1 MLNKILTLLQG
12 LCNALAWWRKRSHK
26 KAREA
31 ISQAV
36 HTGDEQEVT
45 KIHHD
50 LLRIGILAVI
60 SLGMLSTVGCLNE
73 KVIVVNEPM
82 VPVRMSHNGASGWW
96 LSDALYEATLL
107 KLNAYKEEK

>member
-12 LCNALAWWRKRSHK
+12 LCNALAWWRKRARK
-26 KAREA
+26 KEREA

-36 HTGDEQEVT
+36 HTGDEKEVT

-50 LLRIGILAVI
+50 LLRLLIFSVTG
-60 SLGMLSTVGCLNE
+60 LGLTMSVGCLNE